1 MKNIFK
7 KRRERIT
14 LFRGQNKRE
23 DAYKAKEIPDDL
35 FRICKRCKT
44 CGSFFHI
51 VNPYFAGFRK
61 SCLTKT

>member
-44 CGSFFHI
+44 Q
-51 VNPYFAGFRK
+51 FRQK
-61 SCLTKT
+61 YLRTTYMYVLSADLT

>member
-35 FRICKRCKT
+35 FRICKKM
-44 CGSFFHI
+44 
-51 VNPYFAGFRK
+51 
-61 SCLTKT
+61 